1 MGTKYK
7 WIWIL
12 AVLLVLGSL
21 MSSTAFA
28 VEENVVVIPIKGE
41 IETGLVSVVRRGI
54 QLAESQSAALIILE
68 IGTPGGRVDA
78 ALAIKDLV
86 TATNVPVIAFITD
99 RAWSAGALIALSAD
113 EIAMAPGS
121 SIGAAET
128 EPNTPKILSAWRSEM
143 EAVAERNGRDS
154 RIAAAMVDK
163 DLVIDGLVGAGDI
176 LTLTANRAAEVGYA
190 EYSVT
195 SRTALL
201 AEKGLI
207 EARVS
212 EIQPTWIERLART
225 ITSPSIAPLLLLV
238 GFVGLTMEL
247 LIPGFGIAGIIGVSC
262 LGLFFGGH
270 MLAGLAGWEALL
282 AFTVGVILLFVE
294 AFVTPGFGVAGVS
307 GLLLLFAGIYFT
319 SGDLVTAARTI
330 MISFFG
336 AILVTALLFRFTRK
350 SPAWNRIIL
359 GHKLN
364 RESGYIST
372 NELMD
377 LEGKTGISLTMLRPA
392 GIAEIEG
399 NRVDVVSEGG
409 FVPVG
414 QMIKVV
420 KVEGSRIIVQTVDN
434 S

>member
-1 MGTKYK
+1 
-7 WIWIL
+7 
-12 AVLLVLGSL
+12 
-21 MSSTAFA
+21 
-28 VEENVVVIPIKGE
+28 
-41 IETGLVSVVRRGI
+41 
-54 QLAESQSAALIILE
+54 
-68 IGTPGGRVDA
+68 
-78 ALAIKDLV
+78 
-86 TATNVPVIAFITD
+86 
-99 RAWSAGALIALSAD
+99 
-113 EIAMAPGS
+113 
-121 SIGAAET
+121 
-128 EPNTPKILSAWRSEM
+128 
-143 EAVAERNGRDS
+143 
-154 RIAAAMVDK
+154 
-163 DLVIDGLVGAGDI
+163 
-176 LTLTANRAAEVGYA
+176 
-190 EYSVT
+190 
-195 SRTALL
+195 
-201 AEKGLI
+201 
-207 EARVS
+207 
-212 EIQPTWIERLART
+212 
-225 ITSPSIAPLLLLV
+225 V